1 MFGQIK
7 KHRERKLDMQEIT
20 PHLEYSK
27 LFFLCLEIPIPILYP
42 AFITN
47 SNSNKMDQSNLSK
60 NKGRCS
66 RKGTL
71 YTNLEI
77 VLTSR
82 RNVA

>member
-1 MFGQIK
+1 LK
-7 KHRERKLDMQEIT
+7 
-20 PHLEYSK
+20 
-27 LFFLCLEIPIPILYP
+27 IPIPISILYP
-42 AFITN
+42 ALIIN

-77 VLTSR
+77 VLTTR